1 MKLSGLMRSMKLTKV
16 RYCCEHGVLDK
27 DCEVSV
33 RGTLQGYRTG
43 TKQQEK
49 DALSHIC
56 YV

>member
-1 MKLSGLMRSMKLTKV
+1 MRSMKLTKV